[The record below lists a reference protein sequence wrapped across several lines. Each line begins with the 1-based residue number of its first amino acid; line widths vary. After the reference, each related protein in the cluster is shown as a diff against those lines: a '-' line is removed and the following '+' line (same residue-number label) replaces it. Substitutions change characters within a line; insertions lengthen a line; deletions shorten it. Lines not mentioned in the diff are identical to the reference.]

1 MKKLLRYLVRS
12 FLKGL
17 LVVLPIALT
26 AYILYAIILLL
37 EDMLPTENPL
47 IGGAIVLASVTIVG
61 ILAGNVAGRRVL
73 RSFEQLIRQVPIIKL
88 FYAAIKDLLSAFIG
102 DRRSFENP
110 VIVDI
115 DPSRN
120 VSVLGFVTCDSF
132 PDAKLKDHVAVYIP
146 QSYNFAGNLL
156 VVHRDRV
163 RPIDAIA
170 SEFMAFIMSGGVAQM
185 NAARTISDSTW
196 AGKGFPFRR
205 SNLPP
210 PDPDGR
216 KE

>member
-1 MKKLLRYLVRS
+1 MKRLFRYLVRS

-26 AYILYAIILLL
+26 VYILYAIILLIDGL
-37 EDMLPTENPL
+37 LPTENPVL
-47 IGGAIVLASVTIVG
+47 GSAIVIVG
-61 ILAGNVAGRRVL
+61 ILAVGIFAGNVAGRRLL
-73 RSFEQLIRQVPIIKL
+73 RSFDRLIRQVPIIKL
-88 FYAAIKDLLSAFIG
+88 FYTAIKDLLSAFIG

-110 VIVDI
+110 VIVDV
-115 DPSRN
+115 DPGRN

-132 PDAKLKDHVAVYIP
+132 PDAKLRDHVAVYIP

-185 NAARTISDSTW
+185 NAARTVADSTW
-196 AGKGFPFRR
+196 SGKGFPPRE
-205 SNLPP
+205 SKLELEP
-210 PDPDGR
+210 
-216 KE
+216 